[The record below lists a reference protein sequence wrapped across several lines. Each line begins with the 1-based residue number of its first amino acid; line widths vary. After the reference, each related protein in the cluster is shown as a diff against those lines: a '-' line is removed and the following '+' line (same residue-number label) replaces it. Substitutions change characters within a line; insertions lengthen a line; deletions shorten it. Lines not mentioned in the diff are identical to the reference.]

1 MLELNKYTGNENPK
15 LNAHYETD
23 TTLSDTDTL
32 INPSSS
38 HQNASSI
45 KLHDLIEHKQTFVNK
60 LSNQTGNGTVLE
72 FQEIPTTPSIRG
84 PINELTKGMVLL
96 NAKQIQNANAST
108 TGDVDQSL
116 SIRMDGGGYKT
127 KKTKRKLQS
136 KSKSKSKKS
145 KTKKKSNNKS
155 KCKCKRKSKSKSKS
169 KSKHTFKKHYN
180 TK

>member
-23 TTLSDTDTL
+23 TTLSDTDML
-32 INPSSS
+32 INPGLS

-60 LSNQTGNGTVLE
+60 LSNQTGGKGTILE
-72 FQEIPTTPSIRG
+72 FQEIPTVPSIRG

-108 TGDVDQSL
+108 TGDVDNSL
-116 SIRMDGGGYKT
+116 SNRMNGGGYKK
-127 KKTKRKLQS
+127 KKTKRKIQS
-136 KSKSKSKKS
+136 KSKS

-169 KSKHTFKKHYN
+169 KHTFKKHYK